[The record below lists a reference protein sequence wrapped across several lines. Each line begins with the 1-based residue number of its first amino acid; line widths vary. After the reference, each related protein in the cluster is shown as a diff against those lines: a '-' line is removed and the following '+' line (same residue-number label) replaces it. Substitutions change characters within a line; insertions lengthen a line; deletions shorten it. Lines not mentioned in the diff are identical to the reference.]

1 MALLSSNILVTAKDD
16 HIVLYDISEGS
27 PVSIIDINEADGG
40 SSAAASTAE
49 APSSNSVGE
58 GSSST
63 GMSFLRRR
71 NGFIRNLKV
80 SSQSRAVVCDSGLN
94 LYVIHFPGVAEK
106 YD

>member
-16 HIVLYDISEGS
+16 QIVLYDISEAS

-40 SSAAASTAE
+40 SNAAAASTAE
-49 APSSNSVGE
+49 GSSSNSVGDTP
-58 GSSST
+58 ST

-94 LYVIHFPGVAEK
+94 LYVIHFPGVTEK